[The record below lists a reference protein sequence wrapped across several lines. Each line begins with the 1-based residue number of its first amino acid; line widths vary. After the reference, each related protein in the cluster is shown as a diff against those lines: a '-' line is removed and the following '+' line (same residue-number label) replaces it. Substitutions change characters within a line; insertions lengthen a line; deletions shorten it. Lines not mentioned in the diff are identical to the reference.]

1 MQISR
6 LPQPLVRHE
15 HGMLKDHVI
24 VIDEAGAQPLALRVN
39 AAFAGYLAG
48 MMSEL
53 AQSPEAV
60 ARLESRLRARSG
72 AEALMPESQTL
83 FNDLVKTVRRRQ
95 GAAMR
100 PA

>member
-6 LPQPLVRHE
+6 LPQPLVRRE

-24 VIDEAGAQPLALRVN
+24 VIEESGAQPLALRVN

-53 AQSPEAV
+53 SESPEAV
-60 ARLESRLRARSG
+60 ARLEARLQQRSG
-72 AEALMPESQTL
+72 TDGLMPESQTL
-83 FNDLVKTVRRRQ
+83 FRDLLRTVRRRQ
-95 GAAMR
+95 SQAVS
-100 PA
+100 